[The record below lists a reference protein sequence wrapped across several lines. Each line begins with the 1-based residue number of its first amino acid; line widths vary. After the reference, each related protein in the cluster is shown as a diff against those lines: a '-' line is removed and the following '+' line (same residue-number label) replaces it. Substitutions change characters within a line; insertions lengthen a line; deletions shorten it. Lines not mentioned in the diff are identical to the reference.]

1 LNGEFTIEY
10 VELPNGRVPAREYV
24 DSLDDKAAARIDAF
38 IDRLRISGNR
48 MQGKFVKKLTGDI
61 FELRV
66 KQFDRIFWVLFFY
79 QPGML
84 IVITSGFQ
92 KKTQDTPPG
101 EITRA
106 EQLKKLWMKYR
117 NRYTGSQKEREA
129 ILKGVGPMR
138 QTVKRDKHSEVVEER
153 ARKSA
158 TYRKT
163 FGRTLH
169 QIDLALLVREMRED
183 AGLTQ
188 AELAKKVG
196 TTQSVIARLEDAEY
210 TGHSLTM
217 LERIAAVCGIAL
229 KLHAEKK
236 PNFDREVA
244 LV

>member
-1 LNGEFTIEY
+1 MSGEFTIDY
-10 VELPNGRVPAREYV
+10 VELPNGRRGPAREFV

-38 IDRLRISGNR
+38 IERLRIYGNR
-48 MQGKFVKKLTGDI
+48 MHGKFVKKITGDI

-66 KQFDRIFWVLFFY
+66 KQIRPDFPRSVLLSTGNADRDYVGVSEKDGTDPTGRNYKGRAAKKALDEVP
-79 QPGML
+79 QPLHG
-84 IVITSGFQ
+84 I
-92 KKTQDTPPG
+92 
-101 EITRA
+101 A
-106 EQLKKLWMKYR
+106 ERM
-117 NRYTGSQKEREA
+117 GSYPE
-129 ILKGVGPMR
+129 GVGTM
-138 QTVKRDKHSEVVEER
+138 KRDKHSEIVEQR

-163 FGRTLH
+163 FARTLH
-169 QIDLALLVREMRED
+169 QVDLAVLVREMRKD

-217 LERIAAVCGIAL
+217 LERIAAVCGVAL